1 MSTRGF
7 VIRRFFHT
15 VVTMFLVLSMMW
27 ALFRLVPGDPL
38 VIFLGQGELAPAELE
53 RIRAAWGL
61 DQPGWV
67 QYLQYIYNFVTGDL
81 GQSFYF
87 RRPVT
92 EVLWEPLLNTLILML
107 PAVTIAIGLGVYLG
121 SRLGW
126 RRGSR
131 LESISNLAILVPRA
145 LPVFWLAIIML
156 VLFSYELGWFPI
168 GGMETIAFIPQ
179 TWWERLPG
187 FDLIYHLILP
197 LFVAVLVFLSD
208 PLLIMRTSMIEVAQ
222 DDFVT
227 YARARGLHEKTV
239 RRIAQRN
246 AMMPVITYSAIMV
259 GFAFG
264 GQVLLEVVFSWPGM
278 GRLMVN
284 SVHHRDYPVAQA
296 AFFLMAGVVI
306 VLNFI
311 VDILYL
317 YLDPRVSYE

>member
-1 MSTRGF
+1 
-7 VIRRFFHT
+7 
-15 VVTMFLVLSMMW
+15 MFLVLTMMW

-38 VIFLGQGELAPAELE
+38 VIFLGQGELSPGELE
-53 RIRAAWGL
+53 QLRAAWGL
-61 DQPGWV
+61 DQPWWV

-92 EVLWEPLLNTLILML
+92 EVLWEPLVNTLILML
-107 PAVTIAIGLGVYLG
+107 PAVTIAIGLGVFLG

-131 LESISNLAILVPRA
+131 LEALSNLAILVPRA
-145 LPVFWLAIIML
+145 VPVFWLAIIVL

-187 FDLIYHLILP
+187 FDLIYHLVLP

-227 YARARGLHEKTV
+227 YARARGLREKKV
-239 RRIAQRN
+239 RQIAQRN

>member
-7 VIRRFFHT
+7 VIRRFIQT
-15 VVTMFLVLSMMW
+15 VITMFLVLSMMW

-38 VIFLGQGELAPAELE
+38 VIFLGQGELAPQELE

-67 QYLQYIYNFVTGDL
+67 QYLQYIYNFMTGDL

-92 EVLWEPLLNTLILML
+92 EVLWEPLVNTLILML
-107 PAVTIAIGLGVYLG
+107 PAVTIAIGLGVFLG

-131 LESISNLAILVPRA
+131 LEALSNLAILIPRA
-145 LPVFWLAIIML
+145 VPVFWLAIIVL
-156 VLFSYELGWFPI
+156 VLFSYQLGWFPI

-187 FDLIYHLILP
+187 FDLLYHLALP
-197 LFVAVLVFLSD
+197 LLVAVLVFLSD

-227 YARARGLHEKTV
+227 YARARGLHESKV
-239 RRIAQRN
+239 RNIARRN
-246 AMMPVITYSAIMV
+246 ALMPVITYSAIMV

-296 AFFLMAGVVI
+296 AFFLMAGVV
-306 VLNFI
+306 VLLNFI